1 MMVKYYGGEIME
13 EALKMY
19 YEHFGENYPLLITAG
34 KSDKE
39 IIKRII
45 ECIENNTLESEPIYE
60 DDADY

>member
-1 MMVKYYGGEIME
+1 ME
-13 EALKMY
+13 EALKKQ